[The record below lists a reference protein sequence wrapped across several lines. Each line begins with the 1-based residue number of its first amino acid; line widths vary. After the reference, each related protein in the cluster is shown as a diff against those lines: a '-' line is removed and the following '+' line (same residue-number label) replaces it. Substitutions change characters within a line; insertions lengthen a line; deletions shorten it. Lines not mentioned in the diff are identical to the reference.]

1 MYFCT
6 SVNFVI
12 LKIYNIVFRSWN
24 LLRCYLCG
32 QSAVHVKCLGN
43 HYIPGVGYVCN
54 DCNQVVKISKK
65 AVDIKQFNTESRLR
79 EHKRML
85 QELKSRDDPV
95 LLSSSVHAIP
105 ILRRKFN
112 VKPCK
117 VLVDPMGEL
126 IYNRQSRRLIKY
138 PYFVEKKQGFDEE
151 RQILRKQRRREHYF
165 KQKRS
170 MPFLTKK
177 LHRKKKKTYGSK
189 NTSTLKEISKCV
201 GKDSANS
208 RGLEEVQ
215 IVSEDSGCYPEDEIE
230 LSNNAEACDE
240 LQMKFQEGDLGED
253 TNSSSTLFMSL
264 VPENHEH
271 DIKSTSSVFRNNFQ
285 SNEMLEISILKDI
298 TSKENIQNKIV
309 QHEVFDDSVPKI
321 NQQSRNILTVNS
333 CQNNSGSSKLILP

>member
-1 MYFCT
+1 MNFC
-6 SVNFVI
+6 I

-65 AVDIKQFNTESRLR
+65 AVDIKQINTESRLR

-117 VLVDPMGEL
+117 VLVDLMGEL

-138 PYFVEKKQGFDEE
+138 PYFMERKQGFDEE
-151 RQILRKQRRREHYF
+151 KKILRKQRRREHYF

-177 LHRKKKKTYGSK
+177 LHRKKKKKYRSK
-189 NTSTLKEISKCV
+189 NASALKEIIKCL
-201 GKDSANS
+201 GKDSANNRS
-208 RGLEEVQ
+208 LEEVQ
-215 IVSEDSGCYPEDEIE
+215 IVSEDSGCYPGDEIE
-230 LSNNAEACDE
+230 RNNNAEVHDE
-240 LQMKFQEGDLGED
+240 LQMKLQERDLGED
-253 TNSSSTLFMSL
+253 TNASSSLFMSL

-271 DIKSTSSVFRNNFQ
+271 DNKSTSSVLRNTFQ
-285 SNEMLEISILKDI
+285 SEEMLELSVLKDI

-309 QHEVFDDSVPKI
+309 QDEVIDDSAPKV
-321 NQQSRNILTVNS
+321 NQQSRKILAVNP
-333 CQNNSGSSKLILP
+333 CQKKSGSSKLILP

>member
-1 MYFCT
+1 MNFCI
-6 SVNFVI
+6 S
-12 LKIYNIVFRSWN
+12 KIYNIVFRSWN

-65 AVDIKQFNTESRLR
+65 AVDIKQINTESRLR

-105 ILRRKFN
+105 ILRRKFK

-138 PYFVEKKQGFDEE
+138 PYFMERKQGFDEE
-151 RQILRKQRRREHYF
+151 KKILRKQRRREHYF

-177 LHRKKKKTYGSK
+177 LHRKKKKKYRSK
-189 NTSTLKEISKCV
+189 NASALNEIIKCL
-201 GKDSANS
+201 GKDSPNNRS
-208 RGLEEVQ
+208 LEEVQ
-215 IVSEDSGCYPEDEIE
+215 IVSEDSGCYPGDEIE
-230 LSNNAEACDE
+230 RNNNVEVYDE
-240 LQMKFQEGDLGED
+240 LQMKLLERDLGED
-253 TNSSSTLFMSL
+253 TNDSSSLFMSL

-271 DIKSTSSVFRNNFQ
+271 DNKSTSSVLRNTFQ
-285 SNEMLEISILKDI
+285 SEEMLELSVLKDI

-309 QHEVFDDSVPKI
+309 QDEVIDDSAPKV
-321 NQQSRNILTVNS
+321 NQQSRKILAVNP
-333 CQNNSGSSKLILP
+333 CQKKSGSSKLILP